1 MVNGAFGY
9 DIMQLNASSSDHHIA
24 LGLMALKTMNHSEQ
38 NKPTNIKIS
47 IIFNIKKLI
56 LKMNIQ
62 LSTLFFICIAF
73 AIPLLALSTSRQELE
88 ETLLDDIGN
97 DLNRYVKS
105 NHQPFRSLVYKDHG
119 ILKKAA
125 DFEQIL
131 KPCNRMPAS
140 GRGNEYADC
149 VRSRMLLMGRR
160 K

>member
-1 MVNGAFGY
+1 
-9 DIMQLNASSSDHHIA
+9 
-24 LGLMALKTMNHSEQ
+24 
-38 NKPTNIKIS
+38 
-47 IIFNIKKLI
+47 
-56 LKMNIQ
+56 MNIQ